1 MAKPYDYE
9 LPDLVDH
16 GPIIS
21 PGTPAQKQ
29 SKAHLILFMLT
40 FTAIYPGGG
49 KYSREVIFA
58 FSRIANIAKFCAG

>member
-16 GPIIS
+16 RPRIS
-21 PGTPAQKQ
+21 PETPAQKQ
-29 SKAHLILFMLT
+29 SKALLILSMFT

-49 KYSREVIFA
+49 KFLQEVIFA
-58 FSRIANIAKFCAG
+58 FSRIAKIAKFCAS